1 MKTLYYNPSCYLH
14 FPAIIACCDSITFRP
29 YCDSWCAFMS
39 SVSHYME
46 IMLLSFLQQREQR
59 ANIFHESS
67 TSTFFSAKH
76 SARMSL
82 WDQVCYWGALYIEPH
97 SRVFLGIIPTACAF
111 CSNNTWLFAYRA
123 HSEASPFLLTWPSKL
138 SCPGLS
144 SPAGQHGQFLNVFIS
159 VCHWVFPASIQSL
172 IHQ

>member
-111 CSNNTWLFAYRA
+111 CSNT
-123 HSEASPFLLTWPSKL
+123 PD
-138 SCPGLS
+138 C
-144 SPAGQHGQFLNVFIS
+144 
-159 VCHWVFPASIQSL
+159 SL
-172 IHQ
+172 IEPIVKLAHFC